1 MNILHILCDQLRADV
16 IGALGN
22 SHIHTPNID
31 RLVHM
36 GVSFTNAYSPSPVCV
51 SARCSMIMGK
61 YPMATKCYANDD
73 MPDTPTFMDQLTKKG
88 YLTHG
93 IGKCHF
99 KPDTA
104 AMRGFK
110 SRERQ
115 EECQIIDE
123 ANEPYYSLLKERG
136 YNHCYEP
143 HGSRSEMYY
152 VPQISKMPQELHP
165 TQWIGDRTVD
175 FIENHSGDDNPW
187 YLFSSFIHPH
197 PPFAPPVPWNTM
209 YRTADMPAP
218 FRPYNYQH
226 LQCFVNKIQNRYK
239 YRDNGWDENLVLT
252 MRAYYYACVSFVDMQ
267 VGRILDALEASG
279 QLDNT
284 TILFT
289 ADHGELL
296 GDFGCFGKRS
306 MHDASARIPFIIYE
320 KGTFEGGE
328 VSTLPVSLVDL
339 APTFLDCSEGHDYD
353 GVNLR
358 NLYRGNTHRK
368 YVYSF
373 YSAYEDA
380 SYAGVK
386 VPSLRSRELMT
397 NMMITDGNYK
407 YIYSV
412 PDQQELLFKN
422 RDESMNLA
430 GISSEEH
437 HTERLKKRLMSYLR
451 EQNEDFY
458 MDDHK
463 WREFSFTP
471 SLPTNPRAGLVRQ
484 DHFIPWFKNKEDAI
498 C

>member
-1 MNILHILCDQLRADV
+1 MNILHIFCDQLRADV

-31 RLVHM
+31 RLVGM
-36 GVSFTNAYSPSPVCV
+36 GVSFTNAYTPSPVCV
-51 SARCSMIMGK
+51 SARCSMIMGQ
-61 YPMATKCYANDD
+61 YPMRTGCYANDN
-73 MPDTPTFMDQLTKKG
+73 MPDTPTFMDQLTEKG

-104 AMRGFK
+104 AMRGFMN
-110 SRERQ
+110 RERQ

-123 ANEPYYSLLKERG
+123 PREPYYSLLKKKG
-136 YNHCYEP
+136 YTHCYEA

-152 VPQISKMPQELHP
+152 IPQNSKLPSELHP

-175 FIENHSGDDNPW
+175 FIQHHANEKNPW

-218 FRPYNYQH
+218 FRPYDYEH

-252 MRAYYYACVSFVDMQ
+252 MRAYYYACVSFVDLQ

-279 QLDNT
+279 QLDTT
-284 TILFT
+284 TIVFT

-306 MHDASARIPFIIYE
+306 MHDASARIPFIVYE
-320 KGTFEGGE
+320 KGTFEGGHR
-328 VSTLPVSLVDL
+328 SKLPVSLVDL
-339 APTFLDCSEGHDYD
+339 APTFLNTHESKDYD

-358 NLYRGNTHRK
+358 DLYKGSIKRD

-386 VPSLRSRELMT
+386 VPNHRSRELMT
-397 NMMITDGNYK
+397 NMMITDGDYK

-412 PDQQELLFKN
+412 PDKREFLFSKG
-422 RDESMNLA
+422 DESMNLA
-430 GISSEEH
+430 GISSHEDSKN
-437 HTERLKKRLMSYLR
+437 RLQKSLMDYLR
-451 EQNEDFY
+451 DYKEDY
-458 MDDHK
+458 YIDENK
-463 WREFSFTP
+463 WREFSYTP
-471 SLPTNPRAGLVRQ
+471 SLPINPRAGLVRQ
-484 DHFIPWFKNKEDAI
+484 DHFIPWFNNKEDVS